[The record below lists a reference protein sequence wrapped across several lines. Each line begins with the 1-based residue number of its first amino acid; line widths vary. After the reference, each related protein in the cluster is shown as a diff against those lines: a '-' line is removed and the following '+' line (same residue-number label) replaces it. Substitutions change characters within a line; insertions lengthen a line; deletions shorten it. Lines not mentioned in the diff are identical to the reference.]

1 MKKILSILALCTF
14 LLSAQ
19 AQQQTMENS
28 RRISTRGYA
37 EKEVTP
43 DIIYLSISLKE
54 YFIDGNTKKKVPVE
68 TLEKQLFDAAIKNG
82 IEKADITIQNIYSY
96 NYQTKKKNTELL
108 QSRQYRIKVSNLNKL
123 NEILD
128 AVDAKGLQSTN
139 IDGYDH
145 SRKVE
150 IEKELRKLAV
160 KNARNNAEILAEAE
174 NEQLGKVILIN
185 DNSSLNWNDIMPQP
199 RMYSMAKTSNL
210 EEQAVADGIDLD
222 IKPIK
227 LICNLDAVFEIK

>member
-1 MKKILSILALCTF
+1 MKKILSLLALCTF
-14 LLSAQ
+14 LFSAQ

-54 YFIDGNTKKKVPVE
+54 YYIDGNTKKKVPIE
-68 TLEKQLFDAAIKNG
+68 TLEKQLFESATNNG
-82 IEKADITIQNIYSY
+82 VPKADITIQNIYSY
-96 NYQTKKKNTELL
+96 NYETKKKNAELL
-108 QSRQYRIKVSNLNKL
+108 QARQYRIKVSNLNKL

-128 AVDAKGLQSTN
+128 AVDSKGLQSTN

-145 SRKVE
+145 SQKKN
-150 IEKELRKLAV
+150 IENELRKLAV
-160 KNARNNAEILAEAE
+160 ENARSNAEILADAE

-185 DNSSLNWNDIMPQP
+185 DNSTMNWNDIMPQP
-199 RMYSMAKTSNL
+199 RMYSMAKSANI
-210 EEQAVADGIDLD
+210 EAQADAAGLDLD
-222 IKPIK
+222 IRPIK
-227 LICNLDAVFEIK
+227 LICNVDAVFAIK

>member
-145 SRKVE
+145 SKKVE